1 MRSLALDLVANIHR
15 SIHSMPK
22 LTGGFSGLVKAC
34 KKELMTVKVI
44 PSKMAAK
51 KEKTIAQTATP
62 KKYLNS
68 LKKT

>member
-1 MRSLALDLVANIHR
+1 
-15 SIHSMPK
+15 MPK